1 MSRISAR
8 GGNATEDRPSGRRR
22 VLLRAGA
29 LALPLALPLA
39 FGPAEQA
46 AAQSNSGIYINNDV
60 LNSLGPGPA
69 AAPAPLA
76 PAAPPTPL
84 SPRTPQAFQAP
95 SYQTPGGLGFQT
107 QGSGNFVVTR
117 PGTLLFPP
125 LQAPSSTLAPGF
137 QHDNNAARSEAL
149 NNAFAGGPEPSSQLL
164 IPLQDPLQSPGQAPL
179 PNESDAVVVFEDQL
193 PVADPQH
200 ETPDGERIVLR
211 MPPNL
216 TPPAP
221 AAPKPAVPAEVLA
234 EYSKPAAEPADLAPE
249 FQAPEAQAPEAQAPE
264 TQVPETQV
272 AEPAAPEV
280 PAAAPAIADVEEK
293 ALAEET
299 REAELAATEAPAVQA
314 PAGEAPVA
322 EAETD
327 ATPAPSPIEPAP
339 QVAAT
344 PAPAA
349 EPAAEPAPAS
359 SADVAA
365 PVTAPVAMSEPAA
378 AADGPVSLLP
388 ADNAA
393 QPDAAAPDTASEAS
407 GKATGEPGGLQTAS
421 LTVGRGVED
430 MTFLFEVDSAE
441 LSQET
446 QAELRS
452 LADTMRGNEE
462 WIQVLGFA
470 SGQDGAE
477 DQARKLALSRA
488 LKVRSFLIDAGIP
501 SKRIQVRSMGDRVE
515 GGPANR
521 VDIKPVGS

>member
-8 GGNATEDRPSGRRR
+8 GGNATEDRPGGRRR
-22 VLLRAGA
+22 ALLRAVA

-60 LNSLGPGPA
+60 LNSLGPGPS
-69 AAPAPLA
+69 AAPTPMA
-76 PAAPPTPL
+76 PAA
-84 SPRTPQAFQAP
+84 PQAFQAP
-95 SYQTPGGLGFQT
+95 AYQAPAYQAPGYQTPGGLGFQT

-164 IPLQDPLQSPGQAPL
+164 IPLQDPQQAPV
-179 PNESDAVVVFEDQL
+179 PDDSDAVVVFEDQL
-193 PVADPQH
+193 PAADPQQP
-200 ETPDGERIVLR
+200 TPDGERIVLR

-234 EYSKPAAEPADLAPE
+234 EYQRPAADPTDLAPE
-249 FQAPEAQAPEAQAPE
+249 FQAPELQAS
-264 TQVPETQV
+264 
-272 AEPAAPEV
+272 EPAAPEV

-299 REAELAATEAPAVQA
+299 REAELAAAGAPAVQA
-314 PAGEAPVA
+314 PAGEAPLA
-322 EAETD
+322 AAETD
-327 ATPAPSPIEPAP
+327 ATPAPSPLEPAP

-344 PAPAA
+344 PAPATDA
-349 EPAAEPAPAS
+349 AAEPAPAS
-359 SADVAA
+359 SADVPA
-365 PVTAPVAMSEPAA
+365 PVTAHLSAPSPASSAAPVAMNEPAA
-378 AADGPVSLLP
+378 DAGGPVSLLP

-393 QPDAAAPDTASEAS
+393 QPDAAAPESASETDSETA
-407 GKATGEPGGLQTAS
+407 GEAAGEPGGLQTAS
-421 LTVGRGVED
+421 LTIGRGVED
-430 MTFLFEVDSAE
+430 MTFLFDVDCAE
-441 LSQET
+441 LSRES
-446 QAELRS
+446 QAELRY
-452 LADTMRGNEE
+452 LADTLRGNED

-470 SGQDGAE
+470 SGQDGAD

-501 SKRIQVRSMGDRVE
+501 SRRIQVRSMGDRVE